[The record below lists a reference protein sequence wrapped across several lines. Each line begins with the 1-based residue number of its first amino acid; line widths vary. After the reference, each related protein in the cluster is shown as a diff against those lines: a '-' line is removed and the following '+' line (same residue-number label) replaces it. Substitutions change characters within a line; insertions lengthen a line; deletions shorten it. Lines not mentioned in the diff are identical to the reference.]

1 MKVLIVS
8 FDRSLVKQLRN
19 ALGEYEVMD
28 VKNAEE
34 ALNLA
39 IPHFDVIIYD
49 AISGALSEED
59 INNLYLQ
66 KFEDAKFVVLV
77 DDLFPINAKNLKPRK
92 KVLIPR
98 DSTLDQV
105 LSAINAP
112 IQETEEYQLPTLELE
127 IETHKQPVEELEGAI
142 EITPSEQE
150 SIETLFFEKEL
161 KLEETQP
168 ESKEEVS
175 QYIPESV
182 HPKKKV
188 AVVSFDSTLVD
199 SITLLLSE
207 NFEPVAVRSYR
218 DLESILKDV
227 DGVIFDAISGLAAK
241 KRLMDLA
248 KDQDIAQ
255 KPFLVLIDEL
265 FNINID
271 DVPLRNKHVIS
282 REEDPKE
289 IVEKFKEI
297 IVPLKEEEITL
308 MQMLGELIEKQEVV
322 QEKEK
327 DVEVEEFPQI
337 IKEFEMPRLEESLLP
352 MEEFAFEEQKIEEF
366 AFEEQKEEPAIT
378 PQMPIQEAVPTVS
391 AWEHKTE
398 EKDVLKSLSIR
409 QVIEGTIK
417 EEIKRA
423 FEGFNL
429 SDLAKELL
437 TEELKKDIGSMLK
450 EEAKRAFEGFN
461 LSDLAK
467 ELLTEELK
475 KDIGS
480 MLKEEAKRAFEGFNL
495 SDLAK
500 ELLTEELKK
509 DIGSIPLESI
519 IREITY
525 QVLRERLRE
534 LIT

>member
-8 FDRSLVKQLRN
+8 FDRNLVKQLRN

-49 AISGALSEED
+49 TLLGALSEED
-59 INNLYLQ
+59 INNLYIQ

-77 DDLFPINAKNLKPRK
+77 DDLYSIDAQNLKPRK

-98 DSTLDQV
+98 EPRERALDQV

-112 IQETEEYQLPTLELE
+112 VQETEEYQLPTLELE
-127 IETHKQPVEELEGAI
+127 IETHKQTVEELERAI

-175 QYIPESV
+175 QYIPEGA
-182 HPKKKV
+182 HLKKKV
-188 AVVSFDSTLVD
+188 AVVSFDDPLLD
-199 SITLLLSE
+199 DITLLLSE
-207 NFEPVAVRSYR
+207 DFELVVIKSFR
-218 DLESILKDV
+218 DLEGILKDV
-227 DGVIFDAISGLAAK
+227 DGVIFDTSSGRPAK
-241 KRLMDLA
+241 KRLMELA

-255 KPFLVLIDEL
+255 KPFLVLIDDL
-265 FNINID
+265 FNISID
-271 DVPLRNKHVIS
+271 DVPLINKHAIS
-282 REEDPKE
+282 KVEGTKK

-297 IVPLKEEEITL
+297 IVPLKEEETTL

-327 DVEVEEFPQI
+327 DVEVEEFLQV
-337 IKEFEMPRLEESLLP
+337 IKEFEMPKLEESLLP
-352 MEEFAFEEQKIEEF
+352 MEEFASEEQK
-366 AFEEQKEEPAIT
+366 KEPTIT

-398 EKDVLKSLSIR
+398 EKGILKSLSIR
-409 QVIEGTIK
+409 QVIEETIK

-423 FEGFNL
+423 FEGFTP

-437 TEELKKDIGSMLK
+437 REELKKDIGSVLK
-450 EEAKRAFEGFN
+450 EEIKRAFEGFTP
-461 LSDLAK
+461 SDLAR
-467 ELLTEELK
+467 ELL
-475 KDIGS
+475 
-480 MLKEEAKRAFEGFNL
+480 R
-495 SDLAK
+495 
-500 ELLTEELKK
+500 EELKK

-519 IREITY
+519 IREIAY

>member
-1 MKVLIVS
+1 
-8 FDRSLVKQLRN
+8 
-19 ALGEYEVMD
+19 
-28 VKNAEE
+28 
-34 ALNLA
+34 
-39 IPHFDVIIYD
+39 
-49 AISGALSEED
+49 
-59 INNLYLQ
+59 
-66 KFEDAKFVVLV
+66 VVLV

-98 DSTLDQV
+98 ESTLDQV

-112 IQETEEYQLPTLELE
+112 VQETEEYQLPTLELE

-168 ESKEEVS
+168 ESKEEVP
-175 QYIPESV
+175 QYIPEDA
-182 HPKKKV
+182 HLKKKV

-207 NFEPVAVRSYR
+207 DFEPVVIKSFR
-218 DLESILKDV
+218 DLEGILKDV
-227 DGVIFDAISGLAAK
+227 DGVIFDAISGRPAE
-241 KRLMDLA
+241 KRLIELA

-265 FNINID
+265 FTINID
-271 DVPLRNKHVIS
+271 DIPLRNKHIIS
-282 REEDPKE
+282 REKDPKK

-297 IVPLKEEEITL
+297 ILPLKEEETTL
-308 MQMLGELIEKQEVV
+308 MQMLGELIEEQEVV

-327 DVEVEEFPQI
+327 DVEVEEFPQF
-337 IKEFEMPRLEESLLP
+337 IKEFEMPKLEESLLP
-352 MEEFAFEEQKIEEF
+352 TEEF
-366 AFEEQKEEPAIT
+366 AFEEQKEEPTIT

-391 AWEHKTE
+391 ALEHKTE

-409 QVIEGTIK
+409 QVIEETIK
-417 EEIKRA
+417 EEIRRA

-429 SDLAKELL
+429 NDLAKELLREELKKDIGSMLKEEIRRAFEGFNLNDLAKELL

-450 EEAKRAFEGFN
+450 EEAKRVLEGFN
-461 LSDLAK
+461 LSDLAR
-467 ELLTEELK
+467 ELLREGLK
-475 KDIGS
+475 KDI
-480 MLKEEAKRAFEGFNL
+480 E
-495 SDLAK
+495 
-500 ELLTEELKK
+500 
-509 DIGSIPLESI
+509 SIPLESI
-519 IREITY
+519 IREMTY

>member
-8 FDRSLVKQLRN
+8 FDRNLVKQIRN

-49 AISGALSEED
+49 GISGALSEED

-77 DDLFPINAKNLKPRK
+77 DDLFPINAQNLKPRK

-98 DSTLDQV
+98 ESTLDQV

-112 IQETEEYQLPTLELE
+112 VQETEEYQLPTLELE
-127 IETHKQPVEELEGAI
+127 IETHKQTVEELEGAI

-168 ESKEEVS
+168 ESKDEVS
-175 QYIPESV
+175 QYIPEGV
-182 HPKKKV
+182 HLKKKV

-199 SITLLLSE
+199 NITLLLSE
-207 NFEPVAVRSYR
+207 DFEPVVIKSFR

-227 DGVIFDAISGLAAK
+227 DGVIFDAVSGLAAK
-241 KRLMDLA
+241 KRLMELA

-265 FNINID
+265 FNIRID
-271 DVPLRNKHVIS
+271 DIPLRKKQAIS
-282 REEDPKE
+282 REENPRE
-289 IVEKFKEI
+289 IVEKVKELLL
-297 IVPLKEEEITL
+297 PLEEEETTL
-308 MQMLGELIEKQEVV
+308 MQMFGELIDKREVV

-337 IKEFEMPRLEESLLP
+337 IKEFEMPKLEEGLLP
-352 MEEFAFEEQKIEEF
+352 MEEFAFDEQK
-366 AFEEQKEEPAIT
+366 QEPTIT
-378 PQMPIQEAVPTVS
+378 PQMPIQEAVPMVS

-398 EKDVLKSLSIR
+398 EKVVLKSLSIR
-409 QVIEGTIK
+409 QVIEETIK
-417 EEIKRA
+417 EEIKRVLEGFNPSDLARELLREELKKDIGSMLKEEIRRA

-429 SDLAKELL
+429 NDLAKELL

-450 EEAKRAFEGFN
+450 EEVKRVLEGFN
-461 LSDLAK
+461 PSDLAR
-467 ELLTEELK
+467 ELL
-475 KDIGS
+475 
-480 MLKEEAKRAFEGFNL
+480 R
-495 SDLAK
+495 
-500 ELLTEELKK
+500 EELKK

>member
-8 FDRSLVKQLRN
+8 FDRNLVKQLRN

-39 IPHFDVIIYD
+39 IAHFDVIIYD
-49 AISGALSEED
+49 GISGALSEED

-77 DDLFPINAKNLKPRK
+77 DDLFPINAQNLKPRK

-98 DSTLDQV
+98 ESTLDQV
-105 LSAINAP
+105 LSAVNAP
-112 IQETEEYQLPTLELE
+112 VQETEEYQLPSLELE
-127 IETHKQPVEELEGAI
+127 IETHKQTVEELEEAI

-175 QYIPESV
+175 QYISEGA
-182 HPKKKV
+182 HLKKKV

-199 SITLLLSE
+199 NITLLLSE
-207 NFEPVAVRSYR
+207 DFEPVVIKSFR

-227 DGVIFDAISGLAAK
+227 DGIIFDAVSGLAAK
-241 KRLMDLA
+241 KRLMELA
-248 KDQDIAQ
+248 KDQYIAQ

-271 DVPLRNKHVIS
+271 DIPLRKKQAIS
-282 REEDPKE
+282 REENPRE
-289 IVEKFKEI
+289 IVEKVKELLL
-297 IVPLKEEEITL
+297 PLEEEETTL
-308 MQMLGELIEKQEVV
+308 MQMFGELIEKQEVV

-337 IKEFEMPRLEESLLP
+337 IKEFEMPKLEESLLP
-352 MEEFAFEEQKIEEF
+352 MEEFAFEEQK
-366 AFEEQKEEPAIT
+366 EEPTIT

-391 AWEHKTE
+391 AREHKTE

-409 QVIEGTIK
+409 QVIEETIK

-423 FEGFNL
+423 FEGFNPRDL
-429 SDLAKELL
+429 ARELLREELKKDIGSMLKEEIRRAFEGFNPSDLAKELL

-450 EEAKRAFEGFN
+450 EEAKRVLEGFN
-461 LSDLAK
+461 PSDLAR
-467 ELLTEELK
+467 ELL
-475 KDIGS
+475 
-480 MLKEEAKRAFEGFNL
+480 R
-495 SDLAK
+495 
-500 ELLTEELKK
+500 EELKK

>member
-8 FDRSLVKQLRN
+8 FDRNLVKQLRN

-98 DSTLDQV
+98 ESTLDQV

-112 IQETEEYQLPTLELE
+112 VQETEEYQLPTLELE
-127 IETHKQPVEELEGAI
+127 IETHKQTVEELEGAI

-150 SIETLFFEKEL
+150 SLETLFFEKEL

-175 QYIPESV
+175 QYIPEGA
-182 HPKKKV
+182 HLKKKV
-188 AVVSFDSTLVD
+188 AVVSFDSNLVD

-207 NFEPVAVRSYR
+207 DFEPVVIKSFR

-241 KRLMDLA
+241 KRLMELA
-248 KDQDIAQ
+248 KDQYIAQ
-255 KPFLVLIDEL
+255 KPFLVLVDEL

-271 DVPLRNKHVIS
+271 DVPLRNKYVIS
-282 REEDPKE
+282 REKDPKE

-297 IVPLKEEEITL
+297 IAPLKVKEEEATL
-308 MQMLGELIEKQEVV
+308 MQMLEELIEKQEVV

-337 IKEFEMPRLEESLLP
+337 IKEFEMPKLEESLLP
-352 MEEFAFEEQKIEEF
+352 MEEFAFEEQK
-366 AFEEQKEEPAIT
+366 EEPTIT
-378 PQMPIQEAVPTVS
+378 PQMPIQEAVPTVG

-409 QVIEGTIK
+409 EVIEGTIK

-423 FEGFNL
+423 FEGFNPSDL
-429 SDLAKELL
+429 ARELLREELKKDIGSMLKKEIRGAFEGFNLNDLAKELL

-450 EEAKRAFEGFN
+450 EEAKRVLEGFTPN
-461 LSDLAK
+461 DLAR
-467 ELLTEELK
+467 ELLREELK
-475 KDIGS
+475 KG
-480 MLKEEAKRAFEGFNL
+480 
-495 SDLAK
+495 
-500 ELLTEELKK
+500 
-509 DIGSIPLESI
+509 IGSIPLESI

>member
-8 FDRSLVKQLRN
+8 FDRNLVNQLRN
-19 ALGEYEVMD
+19 ALGEHEVMD
-28 VKNAEE
+28 VKNVEE

-39 IPHFDVIIYD
+39 ITHFDVIVYD

-98 DSTLDQV
+98 ESTLDQV

-112 IQETEEYQLPTLELE
+112 VQETEEYQLPTLELG
-127 IETHKQPVEELEGAI
+127 IETHRQTVEELEEAI
-142 EITPSEQE
+142 ETTPSEQE

-168 ESKEEVS
+168 ESEEEEVS
-175 QYIPESV
+175 QYISEDA
-182 HPKKKV
+182 HLRKKV

-199 SITLLLSE
+199 NIAPLLSE
-207 NFEPVAVRSYR
+207 DFEPVVIRSFR
-218 DLESILKDV
+218 DLEGILKDV

-241 KRLMDLA
+241 KRLMELA

-271 DVPLRNKHVIS
+271 DVPLIDKHVIS
-282 REEDPKE
+282 REEDPEK

-297 IVPLKEEEITL
+297 ILPLEEEEKIL
-308 MQMLGELIEKQEVV
+308 RQMLGELIEKQEVV
-322 QEKEK
+322 QEKEEG
-327 DVEVEEFPQI
+327 VEIEEFPQI
-337 IKEFEMPRLEESLLP
+337 IEEFEMPKLEESLMP
-352 MEEFAFEEQKIEEF
+352 MEEFAFEK
-366 AFEEQKEEPAIT
+366 QKEEPTIT
-378 PQMPIQEAVPTVS
+378 PLMPVQEAVPTIQEAVPTAS

-409 QVIEGTIK
+409 QVIEETIK
-417 EEIKRA
+417 EEIRRA
-423 FEGFNL
+423 FEGFDL
-429 SDLAKELL
+429 SD
-437 TEELKKDIGSMLK
+437 LKKDIGSMLK
-450 EEAKRAFEGFN
+450 EEVKRVLEGFD

-467 ELLTEELK
+467 ELLREELK
-475 KDIGS
+475 KGIES
-480 MLKEEAKRAFEGFNL
+480 V
-495 SDLAK
+495 
-500 ELLTEELKK
+500 
-509 DIGSIPLESI
+509 PLESI